1 MMPAGRYFVGDL
13 CYVLHA
19 EWDEF
24 CEITISGPKVLD
36 GEFALKDG
44 RKFATYGTMYGDGEY
59 SVLGSYTKIGVD
71 AGLIGCI
78 RLEDIDTTNPD
89 NDISLGYIVEFED
102 EFETGE
108 TNGCIWF
115 GDVQIETG
123 NSEDYQE
130 DDTEEGYYD

>member
-1 MMPAGRYFVGDL
+1 MMPAGKFYIGDL
-13 CYVLHA
+13 CYVMHT

-44 RKFATYGTMYGDGEY
+44 RKFATYGTMYGDGNY
-59 SVLGSYTKIGVD
+59 AVLGTGARVGVD

-78 RLEDIDTTNPD
+78 RLEDIDTTNPQ
-89 NDISLGYIVEFED
+89 NDITLGYIVDFED

-108 TNGCIWF
+108 TDGTIWF

-130 DDTEEGYYD
+130 DDTEDGYYD